1 MSSVLTIRVSEDLR
15 KSLDS
20 LSEMTGRSRSWLA
33 MEAIKDYLDREQWQI
48 AETHAALAEAD
59 SGDFATG
66 DEVAAVM
73 TKWIDLAG

>member
-33 MEAIKDYLDREQWQI
+33 MEAIKDYLGREQWQI

-59 SGDFATG
+59 LGDFATD